1 MPETVIAMLATASLG
16 AVWSSC
22 SPDFGV
28 QGVLDRFGQI
38 EPKVLFC
45 ADGYFYNGKAID
57 SRPRIAEFTAGLP
70 SLKKEIGRASCRER
84 VCSVRVDL
92 GGRRIIKKKSHYS
105 THTTD
110 NMNTTTYQHK
120 Q

>member
-70 SLKKEIGRASCRER
+70 SLKKVVVASYLEAPPD
-84 VCSVRVDL
+84 VSAIPKALPLDQFMAPFPPP
-92 GGRRIIKKKSHYS
+92 HPPFPPPPF
-105 THTTD
+105 TP
-110 NMNTTTYQHK
+110 
-120 Q
+120 

>member
-1 MPETVIAMLATASLG
+1 MPETVRAIVATSSLV

-38 EPKVLFC
+38 DPKVLFC

-70 SLKKEIGRASCRER
+70 SLKKVVVASYLEAAPDVSADR
-84 VCSVRVDL
+84 
-92 GGRRIIKKKSHYS
+92 KSTRLNSSH
-105 THTTD
+105 
-110 NMNTTTYQHK
+110 
-120 Q
+120 

>member
-70 SLKKEIGRASCRER
+70 SLKKVVVASYLEAAPD
-84 VCSVRVDL
+84 VD
-92 GGRRIIKKKSHYS
+92 RKSTRLNSSH
-105 THTTD
+105 
-110 NMNTTTYQHK
+110 
-120 Q
+120 